1 MLYNT
6 TEMKILDRM
15 ISKYVKVIEFY
26 TEARNPEQI
35 NLAKKEF
42 QEVLRIQSEVKGLFE
57 VELKETQGELG
68 GIETDKI
75 KGRIAYVKTNFAE
88 NVYNSG
94 RFNFTMLEWVIK

>member
-1 MLYNT
+1 MLYDT

-26 TEARNPEQI
+26 TETNPEQI

-57 VELKETQGELG
+57 VELKET
-68 GIETDKI
+68 
-75 KGRIAYVKTNFAE
+75 
-88 NVYNSG
+88 
-94 RFNFTMLEWVIK
+94 